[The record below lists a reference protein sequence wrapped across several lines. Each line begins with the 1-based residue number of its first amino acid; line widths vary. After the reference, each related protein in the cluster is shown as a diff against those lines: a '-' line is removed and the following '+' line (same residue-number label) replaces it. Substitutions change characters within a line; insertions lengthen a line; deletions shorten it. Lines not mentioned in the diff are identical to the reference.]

1 MRKELFEHEI
11 TILRDTFRRLLRRRA
26 NTNLIKLINKTHPA
40 DLAVVFRYFQDEEQK
55 YIFSIMEI
63 NQQTTDFLISLDDIL
78 LKNLLNEE
86 SLERIKSLIQKASTS
101 DQSYILGN
109 ISEKTSESIFDL
121 LKREEKAEIEEL
133 MAHPEESA
141 GSMMVTDVF
150 TLDQNMTC
158 GKALK
163 TLQDKE
169 EAEMVFYIYLTD
181 DEKRLTGVA
190 SLRTLATAQTN
201 IKMNEIMVK
210 RVHSVRPETDQEE
223 VAKIVAQYNYLA
235 VPVVDEYGILLG
247 IVTVDDVVDVIRK
260 EATEDFLQ
268 MAGAG
273 KDREI
278 LLKSSWE
285 NSKARFPW
293 LFASWIGGIIAA
305 IVIGHYE

>member
-11 TILRDTFRRLLRRRA
+11 TILRDTFRRLLRRQA

-86 SLERIKSLIQKASTS
+86 SLERIKSLIQKAPTS

-109 ISEKTSESIFDL
+109 LSKKISESIFDL

-133 MAHPEESA
+133 MAHPEGSA

-181 DEKRLTGVA
+181 DEKRL
-190 SLRTLATAQTN
+190 SLVGLIVRINDKVQRLINLVIKSNREAQNEPTLDAF
-201 IKMNEIMVK
+201 KDL
-210 RVHSVRPETDQEE
+210 SV
-223 VAKIVAQYNYLA
+223 Y
-235 VPVVDEYGILLG
+235 
-247 IVTVDDVVDVIRK
+247 
-260 EATEDFLQ
+260 
-268 MAGAG
+268 
-273 KDREI
+273 
-278 LLKSSWE
+278 
-285 NSKARFPW
+285 
-293 LFASWIGGIIAA
+293 GIIAQ
-305 IVIGHYE
+305 IVDNGKWGK